1 MFHVVV
7 TGLGIYIV
15 GLQYTHKFIR
25 HVIGQTRWKRK
36 IMIVGR
42 KRKRERGMSKPRIH
56 GSYSM
61 LRNDL
66 FFGKSAF

>member
-42 KRKRERGMSKPRIH
+42 KRKREV
-56 GSYSM
+56 
-61 LRNDL
+61 
-66 FFGKSAF
+66 